1 VTLGATRA
9 GANRA
14 ILLLVA
20 VAALGLVM
28 LGFLGDAPNRLVDG
42 VSLPLWRAPLPLVL
56 LVAAP
61 LGLLALAGA
70 RGAGVPALILAGLL
84 AVALLVA
91 AGLFAKAR
99 AVAGEPAQRLSL
111 GAAFWIGLIAS
122 GLAMLEAMRAVALG
136 LFARMIGLAGLVVAF
151 AAVCWLNVFDDLS
164 LARELATHRARFLEA
179 LPRHVALVGGALLLS
194 ILVCAPLVLATR
206 TRARG
211 VVHACLGVFQT
222 IPSIAL
228 FGLLIA
234 PLTALAAHVPA
245 LKAIGVSGLGVT
257 PALIALVVYSAFP
270 LVRMSEAALAAVPP
284 EVADA
289 AMGLGMSRAARFRAV
304 DWPLALPVLVSG
316 LRVVTLQAIGLAT
329 VAALIGGGGLGTFI
343 FEGIGAYALDLVL
356 LGAIPV
362 ILLALATDFAFRLLM
377 AAVAPPA

>member
-1 VTLGATRA
+1 
-9 GANRA
+9 
-14 ILLLVA
+14 
-20 VAALGLVM
+20 M
-28 LGFLGDAPNRLVDG
+28 LTDVRL
-42 VSLPLWRAPLPLVL
+42 P
-56 LVAAP
+56 
-61 LGLLALAGA
+61 
-70 RGAGVPALILAGLL
+70 
-84 AVALLVA
+84 
-91 AGLFAKAR
+91 
-99 AVAGEPAQRLSL
+99 
-111 GAAFWIGLIAS
+111 
-122 GLAMLEAMRAVALG
+122 
-136 LFARMIGLAGLVVAF
+136 
-151 AAVCWLNVFDDLS
+151 
-164 LARELATHRARFLEA
+164 